1 MNINDSFCLK
11 QRAMEAILAKTNVW
25 IDKAV
30 YDEAER
36 IYLERIAN
44 VRY

>member
-1 MNINDSFCLK
+1 
-11 QRAMEAILAKTNVW
+11 MEAILAKANVW

-30 YDEAER
+30 YDEAEK

-44 VRY
+44 VSNELVLLQKFAWTL